1 MIWILLALGLAG
13 FIITELVRYLVKHG
27 YTKKLAER
35 TVYRIQL
42 DIKFGAILVFIGF
55 TLISLGYSLGG

>member
-13 FIITELVRYLVKHG
+13 FVITELIRYLVKHG
-27 YTKKLAER
+27 YAKKLAER
-35 TVYRIQL
+35 SVYRIQL
-42 DIKFGAILVFIGF
+42 DIKFGAALVFIGF